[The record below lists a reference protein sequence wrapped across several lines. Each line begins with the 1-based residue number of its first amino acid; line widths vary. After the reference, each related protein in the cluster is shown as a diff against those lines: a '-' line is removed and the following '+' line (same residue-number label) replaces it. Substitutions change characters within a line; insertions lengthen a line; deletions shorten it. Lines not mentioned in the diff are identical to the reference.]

1 MTLTKQDI
9 RDQAKRYRQSI
20 RPDIDDAEKACALFF
35 ETCDPQKDQIIALYW
50 PKKDEFST
58 QLILERLLEEG
69 FTCCLPI
76 TSKEERPLKF
86 AKWAK
91 DDPLHEGAFKVQEP
105 VINDNTQWLEP
116 DIVVVPLIAFDRRG
130 HRLGYGAGHYD
141 ATLEKLRAK
150 KDIFTVGIAFAE
162 QLVLFPLPAE
172 EHDQPLDLVITP
184 EKVYSFSS

>member
-9 RDQAKRYRQSI
+9 REQAKKYRRSI
-20 RPDIDDAEKACALFF
+20 RPNIDDAEKACALFF
-35 ETCDPQKDQIIALYW
+35 ENCAPQKDQIIALYW
-50 PKKDEFST
+50 PMKDEFST
-58 QLILERLLEEG
+58 QLILEKLLEEG
-69 FTCCLPI
+69 YTCCLPI

-86 AKWAK
+86 AKWTK
-91 DDPLHEGAFKVQEP
+91 DDPLREGAFKVHEP
-105 VINDNTQWLEP
+105 VVTDQTEWLEP
-116 DIVVVPLIAFDRRG
+116 DIVIVPLIAFDRRG

-141 ATLEKLRAK
+141 ATLEKLREK
-150 KDIFTVGIAFAE
+150 KDVKAVGVAFSE